1 VELAPHV
8 EAIRDDVASLLAG
21 EEGALDA
28 LERLQRAVEASVQLR
43 LLDAVG
49 EAAQE
54 LSTQLTA
61 GHVDVRIAGRDVQL
75 VFVDAPESPAAA
87 PDEDE
92 AGTARLTLRMP
103 ESLKGKVE
111 SAAAHEGLSVN
122 AWLVRTISRGLTTE
136 TISAT
141 IRSGRSGR
149 SGRRITGYAQG

>member
-87 PDEDE
+87 APDEDE

-136 TISAT
+136 TISAA
-141 IRSGRSGR
+141 IRSGR
-149 SGRRITGYAQG
+149 SGRRITGYAQS

>member
-8 EAIRDDVASLLAG
+8 DAIRDDVASLLAG

-75 VFVDAPESPAAA
+75 VFVDAPESA
-87 PDEDE
+87 PPGVQDEDE

-103 ESLKGKVE
+103 EPLKGKVE
-111 SAAAHEGLSVN
+111 SAAAADGLSVN
-122 AWLVRTISRGLTTE
+122 AWLVRTISRGLAPE
-136 TISAT
+136 TMTAT
-141 IRSGRSGR
+141 FRT
-149 SGRRITGYAQG
+149 GRRISGYAQS

>member
-1 VELAPHV
+1 MELSTHV

-54 LSTQLTA
+54 LSSQLSS

-75 VFVDAPESPAAA
+75 VFVDAPEAAA
-87 PDEDE
+87 TPLADEEE

-103 ESLKGKVE
+103 ESLKTKVE
-111 SAAAHEGLSVN
+111 SASARDGLSVN
-122 AWLVRTISRGLTTE
+122 AWLVRTVSRGLTTD
-136 TISAT
+136 TTPAT
-141 IRSGRSGR
+141 VRT
-149 SGRRITGYAQG
+149 GRRITGYALS

>member
-1 VELAPHV
+1 MELGPHV

-28 LERLQRAVEASVQLR
+28 LERLQRAMEASVQLR

-54 LSTQLTA
+54 LSTELTS

-75 VFVDAPESPAAA
+75 VFVEAPQSAASPV
-87 PDEDE
+87 PEEDE

-103 ESLKGKVE
+103 EPLKGKVE
-111 SAAAHEGLSVN
+111 SAAARDGLSVN
-122 AWLVRTISRGLTTE
+122 AWLVRTISRGLTTD
-136 TISAT
+136 TMSAT
-141 IRSGRSGR
+141 IRSGR
-149 SGRRITGYAQG
+149 RISGYAQS